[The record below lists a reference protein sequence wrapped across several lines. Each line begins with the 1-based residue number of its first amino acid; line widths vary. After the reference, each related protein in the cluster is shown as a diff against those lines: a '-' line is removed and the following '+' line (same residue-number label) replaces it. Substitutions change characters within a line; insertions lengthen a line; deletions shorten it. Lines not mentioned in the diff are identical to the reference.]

1 MTDYDII
8 IIGAGAA
15 GLMAAATAVQREKQ
29 VLILE
34 MGNAPAR
41 KVMVSGGGK
50 CNITN
55 MAANADRYFGNN
67 PQFVHSALAQVT
79 PNNILHW
86 ANEHKLK
93 PFEKTT
99 GRYFCESGAAAVVNA
114 LINDIKPALTLFN
127 TTVTGV
133 IKSDNVFLVETNKGT
148 YKSNSVIVAT
158 GGTSFASL
166 GVSDVGYKIAKH
178 FGHKI
183 VPIRPGL
190 CAIATHT
197 IPNTLSGISVPVQI
211 SINKHKINDDLLFTH
226 FGIGGPAAYRT
237 SLYDLND
244 GIYIDFL
251 PNADISNIIQAAKQ
265 KYGKK
270 SASTILV
277 QYLPVKLV
285 KWIVNNIDKNVADLN
300 KQDIQNISCKTHKF
314 YISATD
320 IKRHNLQSAEIVRG
334 GVATDD
340 ISSKTMESKLCDGL
354 FFVGEV
360 IDIAGDLG
368 GFNLQWAW
376 ASGIVAGNNA

>member
-1 MTDYDII
+1 MKKYSVILFDADGTLFDFPKCEREAFKEALLRSDIV
-8 IIGAGAA
+8 AD
-15 GLMAAATAVQREKQ
+15 E
-29 VLILE
+29 E
-34 MGNAPAR
+34 
-41 KVMVSGGGK
+41 MVS
-50 CNITN
+50 
-55 MAANADRYFGNN
+55 AY
-67 PQFVHSALAQVT
+67 
-79 PNNILHW
+79 
-86 ANEHKLK
+86 
-93 PFEKTT
+93 
-99 GRYFCESGAAAVVNA
+99 
-114 LINDIKPALTLFN
+114 
-127 TTVTGV
+127 
-133 IKSDNVFLVETNKGT
+133 
-148 YKSNSVIVAT
+148 
-158 GGTSFASL
+158 
-166 GVSDVGYKIAKH
+166 
-178 FGHKI
+178 
-183 VPIRPGL
+183 
-190 CAIATHT
+190 
-197 IPNTLSGISVPVQI
+197 
-211 SINKHKINDDLLFTH
+211 HKINDDLLFTH

-270 SASTILV
+270 SASTILA

-368 GFNLQWAW
+368 GFNLHWAW